1 MERLS
6 WDRLDVLHNTIRTKN
21 SEPSVSDKRVSFCQV
36 LINEYCI
43 VLYWRY
49 MYNEKKRERE
59 RERERI
65 LFAIRCHRINDS
77 CSIRI
82 IMQADQDDAAH
93 QLIITNRNV
102 NIDQIHTA
110 RRRNA
115 SPTRSPPSINTPLR
129 RLWSLC
135 HCTQHARG
143 ACNHRCV
150 NAHRAN

>member
-1 MERLS
+1 
-6 WDRLDVLHNTIRTKN
+6 VLHNTIRTKN

-43 VLYWRY
+43 VLYCIEDTCI
-49 MYNEKKRERE
+49 MER

-102 NIDQIHTA
+102 NIGPDT
-110 RRRNA
+110 
-115 SPTRSPPSINTPLR
+115 
-129 RLWSLC
+129 
-135 HCTQHARG
+135 HCPAT
-143 ACNHRCV
+143 
-150 NAHRAN
+150 